1 MSRQD
6 DFDRIIASLYEATLD
21 DSHWR
26 STSALVDEVCGIT
39 GSHLVLVGGD
49 THPDAKWLFDKPYW
63 RGELRE
69 DIGRTYAENYFPS
82 DERMPHLLRL
92 PDRHVA
98 HISEVYTDQ
107 QLKTSATYNELLR
120 WAGAQDGLNIR
131 LDGPAGIHI
140 FWAFANPTTADGW
153 HSDQIAMIER
163 LLPHIRQF
171 VCVRHALIGA
181 DALGASLSGLLDNM
195 MIGVLCLDWRGM
207 IIQANDRARAIL
219 RQGDGLI
226 DRGGFPH
233 ARLAA
238 DDLRLRRL
246 LARSLPR
253 SSGQRTSSSMS
264 VARSPAKP
272 RYGLHVTPVDA
283 RDARFAMVGVAALM
297 LIVDPE
303 AKPRIDPE
311 RVAAVLGLTPAE
323 ARVAVALAAG
333 ATTKEIAATTQRAE
347 NTVRELTK
355 RVHVKLGIS
364 RRADL
369 VRMVLGGAGHRLAD
383 EQ

>member
-21 DSHWR
+21 DSLWR
-26 STSALVDEVCGIT
+26 SASALVDEVCGIT
-39 GSHLVLVGGD
+39 GTHLVLVGGN
-49 THPDAKWLFDKPYW
+49 THPEAKWLFDKPYW

-69 DIGRTYAENYFPS
+69 DLGRTYAESYFAS
-82 DERMPHLLRL
+82 DERVPHLLRL
-92 PDRHVA
+92 PDSHMA
-98 HISEVYTDQ
+98 HINDVYTDQ

-163 LLPHIRQF
+163 LLPHVRQF
-171 VCVRHALIGA
+171 VRVRHALIGA

-207 IIQANDRARAIL
+207 IVQANDRARAIL

-226 DRGGFPH
+226 DRAGFLH

-238 DDLRLRRL
+238 DDLRLRKL

-253 SSGQRTSSSMS
+253 SGGQGASSSIS
-264 VARSPAKP
+264 VARAHAKR
-272 RYGLHVTPVDA
+272 RYGLHVIPLDT
-283 RDARFAMVGVAALM
+283 RDAGFAMVGVAALL

-303 AKPRIDPE
+303 TKPRIDAE
-311 RVAAVLGLTPAE
+311 CVAAVLGLTPAE
-323 ARVAVALAAG
+323 AGVAVALAEG
-333 ATTKEIAATTQRAE
+333 ARTKEIATTTRRAE
-347 NTVRELTK
+347 HTVRELTK
-355 RVHVKLGIS
+355 RVHVKLDIS

-369 VRMVLGGAGHRLAD
+369 VRMVLAVSAAPRT
-383 EQ
+383 